1 LHLTK
6 RWQPRSPKFEIRFG
20 WLALAAVAAQL
31 IVIYVAFG
39 GAEELRRFVL
49 PASYVLL
56 LAFIIVNRRRVGF
69 LVIGAG
75 TLLNFL
81 AIVTN
86 GGLMPVSR
94 ANMVKAGLGDELA
107 ELEPGDAVSVS
118 KNVLLEESDT
128 NLQWLTDRFTWD
140 SPGPLP
146 VFSIGDVIIGVGLL
160 VVLVELLLPF
170 ITRGASRDR
179 PSLT

>member
-1 LHLTK
+1 M
-6 RWQPRSPKFEIRFG
+6 PAFPKLQIRFG
-20 WLALAAVAAQL
+20 WLALVAVAAQL

-39 GAEELRRFVL
+39 EAEEFRRFVF

-56 LAFIIVNRRRVGF
+56 LAFIVLNRRRVGF

-86 GGLMPVSR
+86 GGLMPVSP
-94 ANMVKAGLGDELA
+94 ANMEKAGLGDELA
-107 ELEPGDAVSVS
+107 DLELGDAVPLS
-118 KNVLLEESDT
+118 KNVLLDEGATD
-128 NLQWLTDRFTWD
+128 LQWLTDRFTWD
-140 SPGPLP
+140 SPGPFP
-146 VFSIGDVIIGVGLL
+146 IFSIGDAIIGVGLL
-160 VVLVELLLPF
+160 VVLVELFLPL
-170 ITRGASRDR
+170 IARGASRDR

>member
-1 LHLTK
+1 L
-6 RWQPRSPKFEIRFG
+6 PKFEIRFG
-20 WLALAAVAAQL
+20 WLALVAVAAQL
-31 IVIYVAFG
+31 IVIYVGFG
-39 GAEELRRFVL
+39 GAEELRRFVF
-49 PASYVLL
+49 PTSYVLL
-56 LAFIIVNRRRVGF
+56 LAFIILNRRRLGF

-86 GGLMPVSR
+86 GGLMPVSP
-94 ANMVKAGLGDELA
+94 ANMEKAGLQEELA
-107 ELEPGDAVSVS
+107 DLNLGDAVPVS

-140 SPGPLP
+140 SPGPFP
-146 VFSIGDVIIGVGLL
+146 VFSIGDVIIGAGL
-160 VVLVELLLPF
+160 VVVLIELLLPF
-170 ITRGASRDR
+170 IMRGASRDR

>member
-1 LHLTK
+1 MTK
-6 RWQPRSPKFEIRFG
+6 RRQPAFSKLEIRFG
-20 WLALAAVAAQL
+20 WLALVAVAAQL
-31 IVIYVAFG
+31 IVIYVGFG
-39 GAEELRRFVL
+39 GAEELRRFVF
-49 PASYVLL
+49 PTSYVLL
-56 LAFIIVNRRRVGF
+56 LAFIILNRRRAGF

-86 GGLMPVSR
+86 GGLMPISP
-94 ANMVKAGLGDELA
+94 ATMEKAGLGDELA
-107 ELEPGDAVSVS
+107 ELELGDAVPLN

-140 SPGPLP
+140 SPGPFP
-146 VFSIGDVIIGVGLL
+146 VFSIGDVIIGAGLI
-160 VVLVELLLPF
+160 VVLVELLLPL
-170 ITRGASRDR
+170 IARGPSRDR